1 MQSRERE
8 NLSQIN
14 KNFHGFHCFFLLIRF
29 TNMKKKIEIIKNG
42 RNEDDTNNKTYRFVP
57 EDLYS
62 VDKPNRDANTSS
74 NVAEPRDDRSF

>member
-1 MQSRERE
+1 
-8 NLSQIN
+8 
-14 KNFHGFHCFFLLIRF
+14 
-29 TNMKKKIEIIKNG
+29 MKKKIEIIKKG